1 MELAFGIEKHFTYTV
16 TCGDVDLSHIVIENH
31 FSDTYLVYSYGEE
44 IDAFTYSGDK
54 PFDAINDYLN
64 TYAIE
69 NGYV

>member
-1 MELAFGIEKHFTYTV
+1 MTFGIEKHSTYTV
-16 TCGDVDLSHIVIENH
+16 TCGDVDLSHITVENYGGG
-31 FSDTYLVYSYGEE
+31 TYLVYSYGDE